1 MTLTE
6 KERGALRAHWL
17 GEPLPK
23 ELARLLAGSPRSA
36 ARRRRRQAAQD
47 FLAQLPEEAG
57 QRTRR
62 LVLTYGVAAVVRLVE
77 LMQDES
83 KETSRK
89 AAVDLLRLHKDY
101 LKEELAEQA
110 ARRGAADR
118 AVVDS
123 LTNEQVEILLGILA
137 DAGVPPPEEDTDS
150 E

>member
-1 MTLTE
+1 MTLSD
-6 KERGALRAHWL
+6 KERSALRAYWL

-36 ARRRRRQAAQD
+36 DSRRHKQAAQD
-47 FLAQLPEEAG
+47 FLAHLPSEAG
-57 QRTRR
+57 QQTRR
-62 LVLTYGVAAVVRLVE
+62 LVLAYGAAAVARLVE

-101 LKEELAEQA
+101 LKEELAEEA
-110 ARRGAADR
+110 ARSGAADR
-118 AVVDS
+118 VLVDS
-123 LTNEQVEILLGILA
+123 LSDHQVEILLGVLA
-137 DAGVPPPEEDTDS
+137 DAGVAPKENSDS